1 VYRSGVSETSA
12 LETGT
17 VVNARY
23 RVESK
28 IGEGGMGAVYLVRHV
43 HTDEQLAMKV
53 LHPQVLRNEEAV
65 TRFRREARAPAKI
78 SSEHVARVT
87 DADTAKDLGDA
98 PFYVMEYLRGEDLE
112 HVLDSK
118 GPIPPALVAEYVL
131 QTARA
136 LDKAHPLGIVHRD
149 LKPENL
155 FLTHREDGSPCIKL
169 LDFGIARLGD
179 TDGPAQMKTAE
190 GFIFGTPSFMSP
202 EQTTGSVELIGP
214 GTDIWALGL
223 LTFKLL
229 TKTDF
234 WDAQNLQQLYAK
246 ILQLPIPTPTE
257 RGSTFGPPFD
267 AWFARCVAREIGDRF
282 KTAGEASAALAD
294 ALGVRIERRGSSASL
309 PFTESSSS
317 WHIAPGAVQPLV
329 SAPVSMPAS
338 TSAAAPMAPLVSPS
352 VDPMATATS
361 GSRTKIIAAV
371 GAGVAALAVVF
382 VIFMVVE
389 RSTRPPPSARIVANA
404 QTAASSE
411 GSATSAG
418 SAAPSDSSTATLPP
432 NAIPTPTV
440 EPAVAS
446 THGKPRGTATGRG
459 TDTPAAKAAGTGAKE
474 TPAAQPATGGGGGGG
489 SLSSDQRRR
498 LEALQRM
505 CDQGTFNAA
514 ECAAKRAGILR
525 GDK

>member
-1 VYRSGVSETSA
+1 MYRSGVSETSA

-118 GPIPPALVAEYVL
+118 GPIPPPLVAEYVL

-257 RGSTFGPPFD
+257 RGSTLGPAFD
-267 AWFARCVAREIGDRF
+267 AWFARCVARDIGDRF
-282 KTAGEASAALAD
+282 KTAGDAASALAD
-294 ALGVRIERRGSSASL
+294 ALGVRIERRGSSAAI
-309 PFTESSSS
+309 PYAGENSSS
-317 WHIAPGAVQPLV
+317 WHIAPGAVQPSV
-329 SAPVSMPAS
+329 PVSMPGS
-338 TSAAAPMAPLVSPS
+338 TSAAAPLAPLVAPT
-352 VDPMATATS
+352 VDPMAVAAS
-361 GSRTKIIAAV
+361 GSRTKIIAAI
-371 GAGVAALAVVF
+371 GAGVAALALVF
-382 VIFMVVE
+382 VAFMVVE
-389 RSTRPPPSARIVANA
+389 RSTRAPSPTRIVSNA

-411 GSATSAG
+411 SSATSAT
-418 SAAPSDSSTATLPP
+418 SAAPSDSSTSTLPP
-432 NAIPTPTV
+432 NATPTPTV
-440 EPAVAS
+440 EPAVVAS
-446 THGKPRGTATGRG
+446 AHGKPRGTAT
-459 TDTPAAKAAGTGAKE
+459 AKAAGTGAKD
-474 TPAAQPATGGGGGGG
+474 TPATQPAAGGGGGESAGRLT
-489 SLSSDQRRR
+489 SEQRRR
-498 LEALQRM
+498 LDALQRM